1 MFVAR
6 RINFSGNSSTT
17 NKFKKL
23 SDCSAFG
30 IPGGTSVTRMVRLVA

>member
-1 MFVAR
+1 MFVSR
-6 RINFSGNSSTT
+6 RINFSGNSTTT

-30 IPGGTSVTRMVRLVA
+30 IPGGTGVTRMVRLVA